1 MLYITNTICD
11 KTVDS
16 MPHRGGTVM
25 TPRTVWALFP
35 VLLLLASGCTLK
47 ATVKETTD
55 TTSNVTGTT
64 SGRIWWN
71 EDGLLHPE
79 HKLTAFLALNEAN
92 VEQDLARGR
101 GEYVTSLG
109 TLLGLPDD
117 QQAAFHS
124 KAQANFEALTT
135 SDRDTRV
142 QQVRTLAR

>member
-1 MLYITNTICD
+1 
-11 KTVDS
+11 
-16 MPHRGGTVM
+16 M
-25 TPRTVWALFP
+25 TQRTVWALFP
-35 VLLLLASGCTLK
+35 VLLLLVSGCTLK

-64 SGRIWWN
+64 SGRTWWN

-109 TLLGLPDD
+109 TLLGLLDD

-124 KAQANFEALTT
+124 KAQANFEALIT
-135 SDRDTRV
+135 SDRDARV

>member
-1 MLYITNTICD
+1 M
-11 KTVDS
+11 KQ
-16 MPHRGGTVM
+16 RA
-25 TPRTVWALFP
+25 VWALFP

-64 SGRIWWN
+64 SGRTWWN

-79 HKLTAFLALNEAN
+79 HKLTAFLALNQAN
-92 VEQDLARGR
+92 VEQDLARGQ

-117 QQAAFHS
+117 QQAAFHT

-135 SDRDTRV
+135 SDRDTQV